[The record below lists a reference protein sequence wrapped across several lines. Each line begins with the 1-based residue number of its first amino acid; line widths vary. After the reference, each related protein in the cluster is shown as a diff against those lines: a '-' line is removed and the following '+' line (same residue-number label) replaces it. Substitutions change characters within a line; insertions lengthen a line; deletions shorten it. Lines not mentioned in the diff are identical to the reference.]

1 MTSTFRS
8 WLLALTPL
16 IAPAIATAQTAENVA
31 VVINEA
37 SADSQR
43 IAEHYI
49 RVRQIPSAN
58 VIRINTTT
66 DDIVARATYV
76 AQIETPISTAIRR
89 AGLED
94 RVLYIVL
101 TKGMPLQIHGTAG
114 QNGSVSSVDSELTL
128 LYRRMTGRNV
138 PVLGKV
144 ANPFYLGEG
153 SVTDARRFNRRD
165 HDIYLVSRLTAYT
178 VDEAIALIDRAGA
191 PVREGSIVLDQRAGI
206 FSDPIGDRYLSDTH
220 GVLSELGFADRVV
233 LESTTNP
240 ARDIDGVLGFYS
252 WGSNDPEHRAR
263 TTTMRFRPGAIA
275 AMFVSRDA
283 RTFDEPPAD
292 WKPSNDA
299 RNRAALFRGAPQSLT
314 GDLIREGVTGVVG
327 HVAEH
332 YLQSAVRPQVLFP
345 AYVSGFNLAE
355 AFYLAMPD
363 LSWQAVVV
371 GDPLCAPFER
381 PAVAQSDID
390 GGLDKDTELP
400 SFFAA
405 RRLAS
410 ARAQLK
416 TTPATAISA
425 FLRGES
431 RVIRGQFEG
440 AREAFEAAIKEAPEF
455 IAAQLQ
461 LALVYEQLGDHR
473 NATERYRDIVKRE
486 STNVIALNN
495 LAYSLAVRQGNPKD
509 GLPFARRAFVLAP
522 NSVSVVDTL
531 AWVEHLMGNSAEAAR
546 LLRKFVQNNTG
557 NSEIH
562 LHAAIVFA
570 AAGDLRQ
577 AETQL
582 QQALKLNPDLD
593 QSEEVQQLRRR
604 LGKP

>member
-1 MTSTFRS
+1 
-8 WLLALTPL
+8 
-16 IAPAIATAQTAENVA
+16 
-31 VVINEA
+31 
-37 SADSQR
+37 
-43 IAEHYI
+43 
-49 RVRQIPSAN
+49 
-58 VIRINTTT
+58 
-66 DDIVARATYV
+66 
-76 AQIETPISTAIRR
+76 
-89 AGLED
+89 
-94 RVLYIVL
+94 
-101 TKGMPLQIHGTAG
+101 
-114 QNGSVSSVDSELTL
+114 
-128 LYRRMTGRNV
+128 
-138 PVLGKV
+138 
-144 ANPFYLGEG
+144 
-153 SVTDARRFNRRD
+153 
-165 HDIYLVSRLTAYT
+165 
-178 VDEAIALIDRAGA
+178 
-191 PVREGSIVLDQRAGI
+191 
-206 FSDPIGDRYLSDTH
+206 
-220 GVLSELGFADRVV
+220 
-233 LESTTNP
+233 
-240 ARDIDGVLGFYS
+240 
-252 WGSNDPEHRAR
+252 
-263 TTTMRFRPGAIA
+263 MRFRPGAIA

-381 PAVAQSDID
+381 PALAQSDID
-390 GGLDKDTELP
+390 GGLDKDSELP

-461 LALVYEQLGDHR
+461 LALVYEQLGDHA

>member
-1 MTSTFRS
+1 MTRTVSSFLVVLIA
-8 WLLALTPL
+8 LL
-16 IAPAIATAQTAENVA
+16 APAIATAQTAENVA

-37 SADSQR
+37 SADSVR

-49 RVRQIPSAN
+49 RVREIPAAN
-58 VIRINTTT
+58 VIRIKTAT
-66 DDIVARATYV
+66 DDNVARARYV
-76 AQIETPISTAIRR
+76 AEIETPISVAIRR
-89 AGLED
+89 ASLED
-94 RVLYIVL
+94 RLLYIVL
-101 TKGMPLQIHGTAG
+101 TKGIPLQIQGTAG

-153 SVTDARRFNRRD
+153 ALKDARRFNRRD
-165 HDIYLVSRLTAYT
+165 HDVYLVSRLTAYT
-178 VDEAIALIDRAGA
+178 VDEAIALIDRGRA
-191 PVREGSIVLDQRAGI
+191 PTRDGSIVLDQRAGI
-206 FSDPIGDRYLSDTH
+206 FSDPIGDRYLSDTQAA
-220 GVLSELGFADRVV
+220 LSELGFADRVV
-233 LESTTNP
+233 LEATTNA
-240 ARDIDGVLGFYS
+240 ARDIDGVLGYYS
-252 WGSNDPEHRAR
+252 WGSNDPEHRVR

-292 WKPSNDA
+292 WKPSNDV
-299 RNRAALFRGAPQSLT
+299 RNRTALFRGAPQSLT
-314 GDLIREGVTGVVG
+314 GDLIRDGVTGVVG

-332 YLQSAVRPQVLFP
+332 YLQSAVRPQILFP
-345 AYVSGFNLAE
+345 AYVSGFNLVE

-381 PAVAQSDID
+381 PALSQSDVD
-390 GGLDKDTELP
+390 GGVDKATELP

-405 RRLAS
+405 RRLET

-416 TTPATAISA
+416 TTPVEAITA

-431 RVIRGQFEG
+431 RVIRGQWDG
-440 AREAFEAAIKEAPEF
+440 AREAFEAATKEAPEF
-455 IAAQLQ
+455 AAAQLQ
-461 LALVYEQLGDHR
+461 LALVYEQLGDHA
-473 NATERYRDIVKRE
+473 NAAERYRAIVKLE

-495 LAYSLAVRQGNPKD
+495 LAYSLAVRQGNPKE

-522 NSVSVVDTL
+522 NAVSVVDTL
-531 AWVEHLMGNSAEAAR
+531 AWVEHLLGNSAEAAR

-557 NSEIH
+557 NAEIH

-577 AETQL
+577 AKTQL
-582 QQALKLNPDLD
+582 QQALTLD
-593 QSEEVQQLRRR
+593 PALGETDDVKALQQT